1 MNEHDNAGR
10 QEPRTEDATYETRL
24 HIQKLRWM
32 GLDDEADAIA
42 DRIGAPSKP
51 DFDHRL
57 PTPTSEGSAD

>member
-1 MNEHDNAGR
+1 
-10 QEPRTEDATYETRL
+10 
-24 HIQKLRWM
+24 M